1 MGCCIFFL
9 RSVDWLDV
17 ARELFLSKA
26 LVYAVSACANEIKEF
41 RCRFVQG
48 EPVEFERIDTAFTY
62 LDKETELFKV
72 VNVRMQ
78 DTLDEYVALA
88 ERAVREQKEN
98 FTAPLSNDVFQ
109 FSAFP

>member
-1 MGCCIFFL
+1 M
-9 RSVDWLDV
+9 